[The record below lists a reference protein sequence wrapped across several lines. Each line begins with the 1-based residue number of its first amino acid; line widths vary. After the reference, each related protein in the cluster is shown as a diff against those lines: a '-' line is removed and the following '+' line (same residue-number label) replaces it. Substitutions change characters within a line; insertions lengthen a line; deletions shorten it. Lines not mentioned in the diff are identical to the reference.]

1 MALCSRS
8 TRPGLRGLGLLLL
21 LAGCFNVDRV
31 LAVAGDGGGSADGAS
46 ASTWVSFGSPQL
58 VAGLRTDLDD
68 IQDPSLTADE
78 LEIFFTS
85 PTGGVNDIW
94 ASRRASSDG
103 AWGTSALVAELSSS
117 GVDEDPTVSTD
128 GLTIYLSSDRAG
140 AGMRLYVAR
149 RPARDQPWTAPL
161 PLSDVGPSAADV
173 APTLDGAS
181 VYLVFAS
188 LRGAATDLHL
198 YASSRAGTNDTID
211 LWRVPVALGAVN
223 SAWQDRDP
231 ALFDRARSL
240 VFASRRT
247 DQGRT
252 SDLFHTSRANTG
264 SDFTA
269 VPERIDE
276 LSTDAWEGDPWL
288 SDDGHHI
295 YFMSD
300 RNGSSRIYEAR
311 R

>member
-1 MALCSRS
+1 
-8 TRPGLRGLGLLLL
+8 
-21 LAGCFNVDRV
+21 VDRL
-31 LAVAGDGGGSADGAS
+31 LAVAADGRTSPDGAT
-46 ASTWVSFGSPQL
+46 APGWVPFGPPEL
-58 VAGLRTDLDD
+58 VAGLRTELDD

-94 ASRRASSDG
+94 ASRRTSSDG
-103 AWGTSALVAELSSS
+103 AWGASALVAELSSS
-117 GVDEDPTVSTD
+117 GVVEDPTVSAD

-149 RPARDQPWTAPL
+149 RSARDQPWTAPL
-161 PLSDVGPSAADV
+161 PLSDLGPSSADV
-173 APTLDGAS
+173 APTLDDAG

-188 LRGAATDLHL
+188 LRGAATDVHL
-198 YASSRAGTNDTID
+198 YATSRAGTNDTID
-211 LWRVPVALGAVN
+211 SWGAPVALKAVN
-223 SAWQDRDP
+223 SGWQDRDP
-231 ALFDRARSL
+231 ALFDLARGL

-247 DQGRT
+247 DQGKT
-252 SDLFHTSRANTG
+252 SDLFHTSRVSVDT
-264 SDFTA
+264 DFMA
-269 VPERIDE
+269 VPARIDE

-288 SDDGHHI
+288 SDDGRHI

-300 RNGSSRIYEAR
+300 RNGSSRIYQAR

>member
-1 MALCSRS
+1 MG
-8 TRPGLRGLGLLLL
+8 PLLL

-31 LAVAGDGGGSADGAS
+31 LAVAGNGGGSADGAS
-46 ASTWVSFGSPQL
+46 ASAWVPFGSPQL
-58 VAGLRTDLDD
+58 VAGLRTELDD

-85 PTGGVNDIW
+85 PTSGVNDIW

-117 GVDEDPTVSTD
+117 GVDEDPTVSAD
-128 GLTIYLSSDRAG
+128 GLTIHLASDRAG
-140 AGMRLYVAR
+140 AGMRIYVAR
-149 RPARDQPWTAPL
+149 RPARDQPWSAPL
-161 PLSDVGPSAADV
+161 PLSDLGPSVADV
-173 APTLDGAS
+173 APTIDDAS

-188 LRGAATDLHL
+188 LRGTATDLHL
-198 YASSRAGTNDTID
+198 YATSRAGANDTID
-211 LWRVPVALGAVN
+211 FWSVPKALAAVN

-231 ALFDRARSL
+231 ALFDRTLGL

-269 VPERIDE
+269 APQRIDE
-276 LSTDAWEGDPWL
+276 LSTDTGEGDPWL

-300 RNGSSRIYEAR
+300 RSGSSRIYEAR